1 MTTPASGPAATFDDD
16 ELRSLVAD
24 ALELPVGDVTDD
36 AHFIDDLELD
46 SLMTLEIMVR
56 VEQRYSVSIED
67 SEFAD
72 ALTFAAV
79 RDLLA
84 KKLADA

>member
-1 MTTPASGPAATFDDD
+1 MTTPDNGSPATIDDD

-24 ALELPVGDVTDD
+24 ALELPVAEVTDD
-36 AHFIDDLELD
+36 AHFIDDLGLD

-67 SEFAD
+67 SEFAE
-72 ALTFAAV
+72 AQTFAAV
-79 RDLLA
+79 RELLA
-84 KKLADA
+84 KKLADK